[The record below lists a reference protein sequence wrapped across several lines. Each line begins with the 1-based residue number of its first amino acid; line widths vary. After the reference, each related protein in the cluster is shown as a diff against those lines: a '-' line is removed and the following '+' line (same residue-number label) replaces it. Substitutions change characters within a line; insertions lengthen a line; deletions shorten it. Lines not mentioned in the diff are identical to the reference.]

1 MKKKLTSLLIV
12 LLLCFACTAS
22 VFADSYSYTIISP
35 QVSTS
40 GVTYCDNLLISIKVA
55 QNKSIAVELFKYPK
69 FGTGDTLSTITTDT
83 LSEKTSVTPR
93 STFRSGSQ
101 INFYT
106 NQLNEI
112 SPGLYSLKV
121 DVLDSSGNVVSSE
134 NNFFIVKS
142 AGEMQHTNL
151 FETQPSTTMQFFQN
165 LFRGLFGVV

>member
-12 LLLCFACTAS
+12 LLLCFTCTAN
-22 VFADSYSYTIISP
+22 VFADNYSYTIISP
-35 QVSTS
+35 RVSTS
-40 GVTYCDNLLISIKVA
+40 GVTYCDNLLVSIKVA
-55 QNKSIAVELFKYPK
+55 QNKSITVELFQYPK
-69 FGTGDTLSTITTDT
+69 FGTGDTLSTITTNT
-83 LSEKTSVTPR
+83 LSEKISVTPK

-106 NQLNEI
+106 NQLNGI

-121 DVLDSSGNVVSSE
+121 DLLDNNGNVVSSE

-142 AGEMQHTNL
+142 AGEIQNANL